1 VSSGGRGT
9 ALVDFSNFGFQENW
23 VFYLISTDRA
33 FVMQADAGNG
43 VIGEWAKQNA
53 PSFSGTFAFAIEGFD
68 SGDSTRTGVFTPNG
82 NISITQD
89 ASRGGL
95 NTGGE
100 SVNTSFTF
108 NGATGKGCISD
119 PAVDS
124 CSTGPTDPLASG
136 HVSFYMIDANRSFT
150 LQVDDFTVLFGEAR
164 KQNLP

>member
-1 VSSGGRGT
+1 
-9 ALVDFSNFGFQENW
+9 
-23 VFYLISTDRA
+23 
-33 FVMQADAGNG
+33 MQADAGNG

-100 SVNTSFTF
+100 SVNTTFTF
-108 NGATGKGCISD
+108 NGVTGKGTIAD
-119 PAVDS
+119 PIGGSVN
-124 CSTGPTDPLASG
+124 
-136 HVSFYMIDANRSFT
+136 FYMIDATRSFM